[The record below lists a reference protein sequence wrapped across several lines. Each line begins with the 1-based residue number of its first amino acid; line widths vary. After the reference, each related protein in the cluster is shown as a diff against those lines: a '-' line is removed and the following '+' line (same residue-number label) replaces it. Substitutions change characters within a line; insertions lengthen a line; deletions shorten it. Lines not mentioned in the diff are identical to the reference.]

1 MYLWSQGQ
9 LIPLTP
15 GICWTL
21 KNGQYYKQI
30 MASQMSFP
38 QIQWIQYLEQTD
50 ICVDS
55 EGVRH
60 RIEHGYYR
68 GEYEFE
74 GIKPDG
80 YLFINGEHL
89 FFEFLGKAHFDYK
102 NFNYF

>member
-38 QIQWIQYLEQTD
+38 QIQWLQYLEQTD
-50 ICVDS
+50 VCVDKN
-55 EGVRH
+55 GKRH
-60 RIEHGYYR
+60 RIEHGYFR

-74 GIKPDG
+74 NIKPDG
-80 YLFINGEHL
+80 YLYIDDEHL
-89 FFEFLGKAHFDYK
+89 FFEFLGESVSLITFY
-102 NFNYF
+102 